1 MEEKCREKI
10 NERINGNKKER
21 KLLNPKNDYTF
32 KRIFGH
38 KGNEEITKGLLSA
51 ILQKEIKKVDL
62 DKNKILEKD
71 LLTDKVGVL
80 DIRATLDDDVNCDIE
95 IQVVDHKDIQER
107 MLYYWSKLYNKG
119 IIEGENYKKLKKV
132 IIILITDYE
141 IEEMR
146 KIEKTLTK
154 WQIREEK
161 YKEEVLTEKLE
172 FYILEIPKYEKYKDV
187 SESLSNWLKFIER
200 PEEMEK
206 KEIKDKNIR
215 RAMDELEGISE
226 DEYEQDMALRR
237 EIYLLDQNSMKEWAY
252 EDGKKEGKKEGEK
265 NKTIEIAKKMLKEKL
280 DIGTIEK
287 ITGLTKEEIENL

>member
-1 MEEKCREKI
+1 MKEKI
-10 NERINGNKKER
+10 NEKINGNKKER

-252 EDGKKEGKKEGEK
+252 EDGMKAGEK
-265 NKTIEIAKKMLKEKL
+265 KRKKRRKS
-280 DIGTIEK
+280 
-287 ITGLTKEEIENL
+287 